1 MLRAPE
7 QAIVWPKPPDA
18 PRVRYIGA
26 LTSSEDLHPAKS
38 FGEVLDELIS
48 GPIPPSPLV
57 KPHAVAVHSGGER
70 VAVADTD
77 AACVH
82 VFDLAARHYTR
93 IESSG
98 SSSQRLECPTGVG
111 WDGDTLWI
119 ADARL
124 HTAIMIAPNGAGRLV
139 GIDALKRPAGL
150 VCCPADGLTYISDAG
165 SHAVLAFNRQGEFV
179 RQFGTQG
186 GEPGQ
191 FNFPAQIACGSDGT
205 LVVADA
211 MNFRVQRLRPDGTPI
226 NAFGQKGDA
235 TGDFGLPK
243 GVAVDAHG
251 NIWVVDANFENVQAF
266 SPEGQ
271 LLMVLGS
278 EGHDPGEFWLP
289 AGAFIDARQRM
300 WIADTYNR
308 RVQVFELLP

>member
-1 MLRAPE
+1 
-7 QAIVWPKPPDA
+7 
-18 PRVRYIGA
+18 
-26 LTSSEDLHPAKS
+26 
-38 FGEVLDELIS
+38 
-48 GPIPPSPLV
+48 
-57 KPHAVAVHSGGER
+57 
-70 VAVADTD
+70 
-77 AACVH
+77 
-82 VFDLAARHYTR
+82 
-93 IESSG
+93 
-98 SSSQRLECPTGVG
+98 
-111 WDGDTLWI
+111 
-119 ADARL
+119 
-124 HTAIMIAPNGAGRLV
+124 
-139 GIDALKRPAGL
+139 
-150 VCCPADGLTYISDAG
+150 
-165 SHAVLAFNRQGEFV
+165 
-179 RQFGTQG
+179 
-186 GEPGQ
+186 
-191 FNFPAQIACGSDGT
+191 
-205 LVVADA
+205 

-226 NAFGQKGDA
+226 YAFGQKGDA